1 VSISIT
7 ESLLCNSLDIDLVD
21 ASLCTFTSSKFLMKT
36 VEVNCAPQ
44 RKRKSKGIKTIALS
58 ALPLSDAINRLS
70 EYINEYRSSHL
81 VNS

>member
-1 VSISIT
+1 
-7 ESLLCNSLDIDLVD
+7 
-21 ASLCTFTSSKFLMKT
+21 MKT

-58 ALPLSDAINRLS
+58 ALPLSDAMNRLS